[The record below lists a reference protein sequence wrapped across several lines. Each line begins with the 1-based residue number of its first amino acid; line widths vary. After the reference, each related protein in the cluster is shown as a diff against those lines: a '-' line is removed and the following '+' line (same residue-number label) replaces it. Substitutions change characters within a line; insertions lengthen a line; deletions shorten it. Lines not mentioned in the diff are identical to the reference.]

1 LNLEKMSRHAIASA
15 VRNSR
20 SEQGKWRR
28 RRLLPGWSSADGG
41 IEEFPLF
48 RETSLSSRAI

>member
-1 LNLEKMSRHAIASA
+1 LPARSGIADLSRENGGA
-15 VRNSR
+15 
-20 SEQGKWRR
+20 GGFF
-28 RRLLPGWSSADGG
+28 PGWSSADGG